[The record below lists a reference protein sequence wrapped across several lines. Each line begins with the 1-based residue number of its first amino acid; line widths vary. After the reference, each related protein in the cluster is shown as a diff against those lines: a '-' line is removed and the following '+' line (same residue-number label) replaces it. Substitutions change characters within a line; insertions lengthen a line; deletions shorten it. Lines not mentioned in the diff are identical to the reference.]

1 MNAVLSRLD
10 DILGSETRNA
20 VAKHELI
27 EIVRTSKDRVA
38 VTDKSLT
45 EGMGNV
51 GMLYPIKIG
60 REKVEQEIEKA
71 ASKLA
76 GLGLNCRCTL

>member
-1 MNAVLSRLD
+1 M
-10 DILGSETRNA
+10 
-20 VAKHELI
+20 AKHELI

-51 GMLYPIKIG
+51 GMLYPIKIRARKSG
-60 REKVEQEIEKA
+60 
-71 ASKLA
+71 A
-76 GLGLNCRCTL
+76 GNL